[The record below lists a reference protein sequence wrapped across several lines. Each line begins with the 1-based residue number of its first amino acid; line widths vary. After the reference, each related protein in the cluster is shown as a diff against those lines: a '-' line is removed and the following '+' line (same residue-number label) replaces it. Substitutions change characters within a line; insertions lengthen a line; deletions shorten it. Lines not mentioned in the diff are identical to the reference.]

1 MGSIIHLPVTKSSIW
16 FGPYLLEHIFEIW
29 TLLKKLN
36 TTLIC
41 IYLSQSIYYTDIYS
55 VYHDSTKTSVVK
67 QNWNSNVLPVD
78 SLIDSAVE
86 YIDALL
92 FMIFL
97 DYPFFRLL
105 FSKFL
110 HKNKENGLN
119 KQWFIVIQN
128 SQWTKFVTRY
138 EPLIKCIISHSM
150 IDNKRLEKIIERWWF
165 IGFFIE
171 ARATEPIKLRPLS
184 LDDFEL
190 EMIDVIP
197 TYLNRFENIQVLRFE
212 FE

>member
-1 MGSIIHLPVTKSSIW
+1 MNFVEKTQHYLDMYFFISI
-16 FGPYLLEHIFEIW
+16 YLLYW
-29 TLLKKLN
+29 
-36 TTLIC
+36 
-41 IYLSQSIYYTDIYS
+41 YLFRLPWFNENVRGQT
-55 VYHDSTKTSVVK
+55 
-67 QNWNSNVLPVD
+67 NWNSNVLLVD
-78 SLIDSAVE
+78 FLIDSAVE

-97 DYPFFRLL
+97 DYLFFRLL